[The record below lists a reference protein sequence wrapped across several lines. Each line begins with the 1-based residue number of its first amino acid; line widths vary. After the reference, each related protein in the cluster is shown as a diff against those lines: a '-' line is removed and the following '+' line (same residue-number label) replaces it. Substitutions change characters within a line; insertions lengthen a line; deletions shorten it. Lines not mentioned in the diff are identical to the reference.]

1 LNLEIAAGSSSLRR
15 GMLIGVD
22 FGGTA
27 VKAGMVEG
35 GEVVRSTSTA
45 TRTDKGPKEI
55 LDAIANT
62 VLVLTPKP
70 EAVGV
75 AIPGEVNAE
84 GRCWRLA
91 NVPGFEG
98 VPIGEELAKRLGCP
112 IAVENDATTAALGE
126 QLYGHGRDNPSFLM
140 VTLGTGVGGGL
151 VIGQQLY
158 PGSNG
163 FAAEIGH
170 NIVDSSAAA
179 PLCACGQRGCIEAF
193 AGTRALL
200 RLFAELGGG
209 NVTEVLPISISARR
223 GEDAGKKTFETMG
236 RALGKGLATIQN
248 VLDLNAIVFSGGV
261 SASFDLVEE
270 HIRASLR
277 EHVFGKPAGEVP
289 LLVSELGERAGVIG
303 AAHLTTL

>member
-1 LNLEIAAGSSSLRR
+1 
-15 GMLIGVD
+15 MLIGVD

-27 VKAGMVEG
+27 VKAGVVEG

-45 TRTDKGPKEI
+45 TRTDTSPAEI

-62 VLVLTPKP
+62 VLALSPKP

-98 VPIGEELAKRLGCP
+98 VPIAEELAKRIACP
-112 IAVENDATTAALGE
+112 IAVENDATAAALGE
-126 QLYGHGRDNPSFLM
+126 QLYGHGRHHPSFLM

-170 NIVDSSAAA
+170 NVVDSSELA
-179 PLCACGQRGCIEAF
+179 PPCVCGQRGCIEAF
-193 AGTRALL
+193 AGTKALL
-200 RLFAELGGG
+200 RRFAELGGSA
-209 NVTEVLPISISARR
+209 TEVLPISVSARR
-223 GEDAGKKTFETMG
+223 GEEAGKKTFEMMG

-248 VLDLNAIVFSGGV
+248 VLDLNAIVFSGGI
-261 SASFDLVEE
+261 SASFDLIEP
-270 HIRASLR
+270 HIRTELR

-303 AAHLTTL
+303 AAYLTTL

>member
-1 LNLEIAAGSSSLRR
+1 
-15 GMLIGVD
+15 MLIGVD
-22 FGGTA
+22 FGGTS
-27 VKAGMVEG
+27 VKAGVVQR
-35 GEVVRSTSTA
+35 GEVVRSTAAA
-45 TRTDKGPKEI
+45 TRLDTGPKDV

-62 VLVLTPKP
+62 VLALTPRP

-112 IAVENDATTAALGE
+112 IAVENDATAAALGE

-140 VTLGTGVGGGL
+140 VTLGTGIGGGL
-151 VIGQQLY
+151 VLGHQLY

-170 NIVDSSAAA
+170 NNVDSSPEA

-193 AGTRALL
+193 AGTKALL
-200 RLFAELGGG
+200 RRFQELGGSA
-209 NVTEVLPISISARR
+209 TEVLPISVSARR
-223 GEDAGKKTFETMG
+223 GEEAGLKTFEMMG
-236 RALGKGLATIQN
+236 GALGRGIAVIQN
-248 VLDLNAIVFSGGV
+248 VLDLNAVVFSGGV
-261 SASFDLVEE
+261 SASFDLIEPS
-270 HIRASLR
+270 IRTALR
-277 EHVFGKPAGEVP
+277 ANVFGKPVGEVP

>member
-1 LNLEIAAGSSSLRR
+1 
-15 GMLIGVD
+15 MLIGVD
-22 FGGTA
+22 FGGTT
-27 VKAGMVEG
+27 VKAGIVEQ
-35 GEVVRSTSTA
+35 GEVIRSTSTA
-45 TRTDKGPKEI
+45 TRVDTAPSDV
-55 LDAIANT
+55 LDAIAST
-62 VLVLTPKP
+62 VLALTPTP

-91 NVPGFEG
+91 NVPHFEG
-98 VPIGEELAKRLGCP
+98 VAIGEELAKRLGCP

-126 QLYGHGRDNPSFLM
+126 QLFGHGRHHPSFLM
-140 VTLGTGVGGGL
+140 VTLGTGIGGGL
-151 VIGQQLY
+151 VLGHQLY

-170 NIVDSSAAA
+170 NNVDTSPDA

-200 RLFAELGGG
+200 RRFAELGGKA
-209 NVTEVLPISISARR
+209 TEVLPISVSARR
-223 GEDAGKKTFETMG
+223 GEEAGRKTFEMMG
-236 RALGKGLATIQN
+236 TALGRGLAVIQN
-248 VLDLNAIVFSGGV
+248 VLDLNAVVFSGGV
-261 SASFDLVEE
+261 SASFDLIEPY
-270 HIRASLR
+270 IRSALR

-303 AAHLTTL
+303 AAYLTTL

>member
-1 LNLEIAAGSSSLRR
+1 
-15 GMLIGVD
+15 MLIGVD
-22 FGGTA
+22 FGGTS
-27 VKAGMVEG
+27 VKAGVVEG
-35 GEVVRSTSTA
+35 GEVVRSTAAA
-45 TRTDKGPKEI
+45 TRLDTGPKDV

-62 VLVLTPKP
+62 VLALTPRP

-75 AIPGEVNAE
+75 AIPGEVNSE

-112 IAVENDATTAALGE
+112 IAVENDATAAALGE

-140 VTLGTGVGGGL
+140 VTLGTGIGGGL
-151 VIGQQLY
+151 VLGHQLY

-170 NIVDSSAAA
+170 NNVDSSPEA

-193 AGTRALL
+193 AGTKALL
-200 RLFAELGGG
+200 RRFRELGGTA
-209 NVTEVLPISISARR
+209 TEVLPISVSARR
-223 GEDAGKKTFETMG
+223 GEEAGLKTFEMMG
-236 RALGKGLATIQN
+236 SALGRGIAVIQN
-248 VLDLNAIVFSGGV
+248 VLDLNAVVFSGGV
-261 SASFDLVEE
+261 SASFDLIEPY
-270 HIRASLR
+270 IRTALR
-277 EHVFGKPAGEVP
+277 ANVFGKPVGEVP

>member
-1 LNLEIAAGSSSLRR
+1 
-15 GMLIGVD
+15 MLIGVD

-27 VKAGMVEG
+27 VKAGIVEG

-45 TRTDKGPKEI
+45 TRLDKGPKEV

-62 VLVLTPKP
+62 VLAITPKP
-70 EAVGV
+70 DAVGV
-75 AIPGEVNAE
+75 AIPGEVNAD

-98 VPIGEELAKRLGCP
+98 VPIAEELSKRLGCP

-140 VTLGTGVGGGL
+140 VTLGTGIGGGL
-151 VIGQQLY
+151 VLGHQLY

-170 NIVDSSAAA
+170 NNVDSSAEA

-193 AGTRALL
+193 AGTKALL
-200 RLFAELGGG
+200 RRFTELGGIA
-209 NVTEVLPISISARR
+209 NEVLPISVSARR
-223 GEDAGKKTFETMG
+223 GEDAGRKTFQMMG
-236 RALGKGLATIQN
+236 HALGRGLAVIQN
-248 VLDLNAIVFSGGV
+248 VLDLNAIVFSGGI
-261 SASFDLVEE
+261 SASFDLIEA
-270 HIRASLR
+270 HIREALR
-277 EHVFGKPAGEVP
+277 ENVFGKPTGEVP
-289 LLVSELGERAGVIG
+289 LLVSELGEQAGVIG

>member
-1 LNLEIAAGSSSLRR
+1 
-15 GMLIGVD
+15 MLIGVD

-27 VKAGMVEG
+27 VKAGIVDG
-35 GEVVRSTSTA
+35 GEVVRSTSSA
-45 TRTDKGPKEI
+45 TRADTTPTEM

-62 VLVLTPKP
+62 VLALTSKP

-98 VPIGEELAKRLGCP
+98 VPVAEELAKRLRCP
-112 IAVENDATTAALGE
+112 IAVENDATAAALGE

-140 VTLGTGVGGGL
+140 VTLGTGIGGGL
-151 VIGQQLY
+151 VLGHQLY

-170 NIVDSSAAA
+170 NMVDSSPEA

-193 AGTRALL
+193 AGSKALL
-200 RLFAELGGG
+200 RRFSELGGQA
-209 NVTEVLPISISARR
+209 TEVLPISVSARR
-223 GEDAGKKTFETMG
+223 GEAAGLQTFEMMG
-236 RALGKGLATIQN
+236 QALGRGLAAIQN
-248 VLDLNAIVFSGGV
+248 VLDLNAIVFTGGI
-261 SASFDLVEE
+261 SASFDLVEP
-270 HIRASLR
+270 HVRASLR
-277 EHVFGKPAGEVP
+277 KYVFGKPAGEVA

>member
-1 LNLEIAAGSSSLRR
+1 
-15 GMLIGVD
+15 MLIGVD
-22 FGGTA
+22 FGGTT

-35 GEVVRSTSTA
+35 GEVVRSTFAA
-45 TRTDKGPKEI
+45 TR
-55 LDAIANT
+55 LDAGAKDVLDSIANT
-62 VLVLTPKP
+62 VLALTPKP

-98 VPIGEELAKRLGCP
+98 VAVGEELAQRLGCP

-126 QLYGHGRDNPSFLM
+126 QLYGHGRGNPSFLM
-140 VTLGTGVGGGL
+140 VTLGTGIGGGL
-151 VIGQQLY
+151 VLGNQLY

-170 NIVDSSAAA
+170 NNVDSSPDA
-179 PLCACGQRGCIEAF
+179 PLCACGQRGCIESF
-193 AGTRALL
+193 SGTKALL
-200 RLFAELGGG
+200 RRFAELGG
-209 NVTEVLPISISARR
+209 NATEVLPISVSARK
-223 GEDAGKKTFETMG
+223 GELAGQKTFEMMG
-236 RALGKGLATIQN
+236 LALGRGLAMIQN
-248 VLDLNAIVFSGGV
+248 VLDLNAIVFSGGI
-261 SASFDLVEE
+261 SASFDLIEP
-270 HIRASLR
+270 HIRTALRAS
-277 EHVFGKPAGEVP
+277 VFGKPVGDVP

>member
-1 LNLEIAAGSSSLRR
+1 
-15 GMLIGVD
+15 MLIGVD

-27 VKAGMVEG
+27 VKAGIVEG

-45 TRTDKGPKEI
+45 TR
-55 LDAIANT
+55 LDAGAKDVLDSIANT
-62 VLVLTPKP
+62 VLALTPKP

-75 AIPGEVNAE
+75 AIPGEVNAD

-98 VPIGEELAKRLGCP
+98 VAIGEELSKRLACP

-140 VTLGTGVGGGL
+140 VTLGTGIGGGL
-151 VIGQQLY
+151 VLGHQLY

-170 NIVDSSAAA
+170 NNVDSSPDA

-193 AGTRALL
+193 AGTKALL
-200 RLFAELGGG
+200 RRFAELGGHA
-209 NVTEVLPISISARR
+209 TEVLPISVSARK
-223 GEDAGKKTFETMG
+223 GELAGKKTFEMMG
-236 RALGKGLATIQN
+236 LALGRGLAMIQN

-261 SASFDLVEE
+261 SASFDLIEP
-270 HIRASLR
+270 HIRTALRAS
-277 EHVFGKPAGEVP
+277 VFGAPVGDVP

>member
-1 LNLEIAAGSSSLRR
+1 
-15 GMLIGVD
+15 MLIGVD

-27 VKAGMVEG
+27 VKAGIVEG
-35 GEVVRSTSTA
+35 GEVVRSTATA
-45 TRTDKGPKEI
+45 TR
-55 LDAIANT
+55 LDAGAKEVLDSIANT
-62 VLVLTPKP
+62 VLALTPKP
-70 EAVGV
+70 DAVGV

-98 VPIGEELAKRLGCP
+98 VAIGEELAKRLGCP

-140 VTLGTGVGGGL
+140 VTLGTGIGGGL
-151 VIGQQLY
+151 VLGHQLY

-170 NIVDSSAAA
+170 NNVDASPEA

-193 AGTRALL
+193 AGTKAML
-200 RLFAELGGG
+200 RRFAELGGQA
-209 NVTEVLPISISARR
+209 TEVLPISVSARR
-223 GEDAGKKTFETMG
+223 GETAGQKTFEMMG
-236 RALGKGLATIQN
+236 LALGRGLAVIQN

-261 SASFDLVEE
+261 SASFDLLEPY
-270 HIRASLR
+270 IRTALR
-277 EHVFGKPAGEVP
+277 EKAFGKPVAEVP

>member
-1 LNLEIAAGSSSLRR
+1 
-15 GMLIGVD
+15 MLIGVD

-27 VKAGMVEG
+27 VKAGVVDG

-45 TRTDKGPKEI
+45 TRVDTGPKEV
-55 LDAIANT
+55 LDSIAHT
-62 VLVLTPKP
+62 VLALTPKP

-75 AIPGEVNAE
+75 AIPGEVNAD

-126 QLYGHGRDNPSFLM
+126 QLYGHGRTNPSFLM
-140 VTLGTGVGGGL
+140 VTLGTGIGGGL

-170 NIVDSSAAA
+170 NNVDSTLEA

-200 RLFAELGGG
+200 RRFAELGGG
-209 NVTEVLPISISARR
+209 AVNEVLPISVSARR
-223 GEDAGKKTFETMG
+223 GEEAGKKTFEMMG
-236 RALGKGLATIQN
+236 RALGKGLGTIQN
-248 VLDLNAIVFSGGV
+248 VLDLNAIVFSGGI
-261 SASFDLVEE
+261 SASFDLIEE
-270 HIRASLR
+270 HIRAGLR
-277 EHVFGKPAGEVP
+277 ETVFGRPAGEVP

>member
-1 LNLEIAAGSSSLRR
+1 
-15 GMLIGVD
+15 MLIGVD
-22 FGGTA
+22 FGGTS
-27 VKAGMVEG
+27 VKAGLVEG
-35 GEVVRSTSTA
+35 GEVAASTSTA
-45 TRTDKGPKEI
+45 TRLDRGPTEI
-55 LDAIANT
+55 LDAIAST
-62 VLVLTPKP
+62 VLALTPKP

-75 AIPGEVNAE
+75 AIPGEVNSE

-98 VPIGEELAKRLGCP
+98 VPIGEELAKRLACP

-126 QLYGHGRDNPSFLM
+126 QLYGHGRQHPSFLM

-170 NIVDSSAAA
+170 NNVDSSPDA

-193 AGTRALL
+193 SGTKALL
-200 RLFAELGGG
+200 RRYAELGGHA
-209 NVTEVLPISISARR
+209 TEVLPISLSARR
-223 GEDAGKKTFETMG
+223 GEEAGKKTFEMMG
-236 RALGKGLATIQN
+236 RALGKGLAVIQN
-248 VLDLNAIVFSGGV
+248 VLDLNAIVFSGGI
-261 SASFDLVEE
+261 SASFDLIEE
-270 HIRASLR
+270 HIRAGLR
-277 EHVFGKPAGEVP
+277 ENVFGKPPAEVP
-289 LLVSELGERAGVIG
+289 LLVSELGERAGIIG

>member
-1 LNLEIAAGSSSLRR
+1 
-15 GMLIGVD
+15 MLIGVD

-45 TRTDKGPKEI
+45 TRIDTSAKDV

-62 VLVLTPKP
+62 VLALTPQP

-75 AIPGEVNAE
+75 AIPGEVNAD

-98 VPIGEELAKRLGCP
+98 VAIGEELAKRLGCP

-126 QLYGHGRDNPSFLM
+126 QLYGHGREHPSFLM
-140 VTLGTGVGGGL
+140 VTLGTGIGGGL
-151 VIGQQLY
+151 VLGHQLY

-170 NIVDSSAAA
+170 NKVDSSPEA
-179 PLCACGQRGCIEAF
+179 PLCACGQRGCIEVY

-200 RLFAELGGG
+200 RRFAELGG
-209 NVTEVLPISISARR
+209 VATEVLPISVSARR
-223 GEDAGKKTFETMG
+223 GEEAGKKTFEMMG
-236 RALGKGLATIQN
+236 RALGHGLGVIQN

-261 SASFDLVEE
+261 SASFDLLEPY
-270 HIRASLR
+270 IREALR
-277 EHVFGKPAGEVP
+277 ESVFGKPVGEVP

-303 AAHLTTL
+303 AAHLTSL

>member
-1 LNLEIAAGSSSLRR
+1 
-15 GMLIGVD
+15 MLIGVD

-27 VKAGMVEG
+27 VKAGMVDG

-45 TRTDKGPKEI
+45 TRADTSAPEI
-55 LDAIANT
+55 LDAIART
-62 VLVLTPKP
+62 VLSLTPKP

-98 VPIGEELAKRLGCP
+98 IPIGEELAKRLGCP

-140 VTLGTGVGGGL
+140 VTLGTGIGGGL

-170 NIVDSSAAA
+170 NNVDSSPEA
-179 PLCACGQRGCIEAF
+179 PLCGCGQRGCIEAF

-200 RLFAELGGG
+200 RRFAELGGAT
-209 NVTEVLPISISARR
+209 VTEVLPISVSARR
-223 GEDAGKKTFETMG
+223 GGEAARKTFEMMG

-261 SASFDLVEE
+261 SASFDLIEE
-270 HIRASLR
+270 HIRAGLR
-277 EHVFGKPAGEVP
+277 ENVFGKPAAEVP

>member
-1 LNLEIAAGSSSLRR
+1 
-15 GMLIGVD
+15 MLIGVD
-22 FGGTA
+22 FGGTS
-27 VKAGMVEG
+27 VKAGVVEG
-35 GEVVRSTSTA
+35 GEVVRSTAAA
-45 TRTDKGPKEI
+45 TRLDTGPKDV

-62 VLVLTPKP
+62 VLALTPRP

-112 IAVENDATTAALGE
+112 IAVENDATAAALGE

-140 VTLGTGVGGGL
+140 VTLGTGIGGGL
-151 VIGQQLY
+151 VLGHQLY

-170 NIVDSSAAA
+170 NNVDSSSEA

-193 AGTRALL
+193 AGTKALL
-200 RLFAELGGG
+200 RRFQELGGSA
-209 NVTEVLPISISARR
+209 TEVLPISVSARR
-223 GEDAGKKTFETMG
+223 GEPAGLETFEMMG
-236 RALGKGLATIQN
+236 SALGRGIAVIQN
-248 VLDLNAIVFSGGV
+248 VLDLNAVVFSGGV
-261 SASFDLVEE
+261 SASFDLIEPS
-270 HIRASLR
+270 IRAALR
-277 EHVFGKPAGEVP
+277 ANVFGKPAGEVP